1 MESHSGMIIKYIIGT
16 NMDGS
21 FYDNLMF
28 RHLPEGTKEN
38 PRKKLGQLLP
48 SGTLHHVVL

>member
-1 MESHSGMIIKYIIGT
+1 MIIKYVIGN

-21 FYDNLMF
+21 FYDSLMF
-28 RHLPEGTKEN
+28 RHLPEVTKEN

-48 SGTLHHVVL
+48 SGALHHVVL